1 MICPHCAL
9 IYSPFQP
16 DGIFPIY
23 AYYYRVSFILD
34 EQIGA
39 VLRLTLNRPEKKN
52 ALTQDMYQ
60 RLADK
65 INEAAGDFS
74 IRAVVIN
81 SNGDSF
87 TAGNDIND
95 FANDPQMDEGSPVFN
110 FLFAIHNFPKPLI
123 AAVKGRAVGI
133 GTTMLMHCDL
143 VTANPDTQFSM
154 PFVSLGLV
162 AEGGSSYNF
171 PRLVGHA
178 KASEILLTGRTFSA
192 TEALEMGLI
201 NAVAKDELSAAMA
214 FANEIAEQPPTAV
227 INTKALLKSG
237 SHEALNQVIK
247 AEGILFKLAAQ
258 SDEAQIAFMNFLT
271 KKSKVK

>member
-1 MICPHCAL
+1 
-9 IYSPFQP
+9 
-16 DGIFPIY
+16 
-23 AYYYRVSFILD
+23 VSFILD

-123 AAVKGRAVGI
+123 ASVKGRAVGI

-178 KASEILLTGRTFSA
+178 KASEILLTGRSFSA

-201 NAVAKDELSAAMA
+201 NTVAQDELAAAMA
-214 FANEIAEQPPTAV
+214 FATEIAEQPPTAV

-237 SHEALNQVIK
+237 SHEALNQVMK

-258 SDEAQIAFMNFLT
+258 SDEAQIAFKNFLS
-271 KKSKVK
+271 KKSKAK